1 MDRTPSHRTGPDAHV
16 AAVSGRE
23 EGKATEPA
31 AVDRGDASARGAR
44 RPWATPRLTAHE
56 SLTVMTQHF
65 FGPAG
70 VALAL
75 QINCGVSG
83 HKFGC

>member
-1 MDRTPSHRTGPDAHV
+1 VNAGRAGSDDLNGHAARHAVRRAWVTPA
-16 AAVSGRE
+16 
-23 EGKATEPA
+23 
-31 AVDRGDASARGAR
+31 
-44 RPWATPRLTAHE
+44 LTTHE